1 MDQAFSFIDHQICFA
16 VKSNSNLA
24 VLNVLAKLG
33 SGFDIVTGGEL
44 ARVLAAGGDAT
55 KIVFSG
61 LGKQEADIQ
70 KALEV
75 GIACFN
81 VESHAELDRIQKV
94 AADSV
99 FETYQYAAS
108 LPNLDVIGIDCHIGS
123 QLTET
128 QPFVDALDRVI
139 MMIAKLKELGI
150 QLKHIDIGG
159 GLGVTYKDET
169 PPSVAEYA
177 NAMRP
182 ALEKL
187 GLKVYMEPGRSISAN
202 AGVLVTKVDLLKP
215 TNYRNFAIIDAA
227 MNDLIRPSL
236 YQAWMDIQPVISRI
250 DFEAKTWD
258 IVGAICE
265 TGDFLGKE
273 RELAI
278 QENDNL
284 AVLGAAVVV
293 LLKSWSMLTNQ
304 FTKMHGLGNDFMV
317 VDLISQRAFFD
328 AMTIRRLADRH
339 FGIGFD
345 QLLIVEPPDFPNV
358 DFKYRIFNADGSEV
372 EQCGNGVRCFA
383 RFVYERQLT
392 NKKRFK
398 VQTCAGIV
406 EPELGENGWVRV
418 NMGYPKFLPNE
429 IPFLAEEPDALYDIA
444 LQDNELL
451 TIDVVNM
458 GNPHAVTIVPDVLTA
473 DVAKIGPQVEAHA
486 RFPQRVNAGFM
497 QIVDEKHARL
507 RVFER
512 GVGETMACGT
522 GACAA
527 AVSGMRRGLLA
538 NNVEIELAG
547 GKLQIEWKEGDVV
560 WMTGPTATIVLI
572 GMANPQSKQA
582 FHMKMVEHILE
593 FIWPG
598 LSITNWKVSFTK
610 KKVPMN

>member
-1 MDQAFSFIDHQICFA
+1 MSFSRIHGVLHAEQCSLDQLAQQYGTPLYVYSKATFEKHYLDMDQAFSFIDHQICFA

-94 AADSV
+94 AAGLGKKAPISLRVNPDVDAKTHPYISTGLKENKFGIPSDSV

-215 TNYRNFAIIDAA
+215 TNHRNFAIIDAA

-236 YQAWMDIQPVISRI
+236 YQAWMDIQAVVSRTE
-250 DFEAKTWD
+250 FEAKTWD

-284 AVLGAAVVV
+284 AVLGAGAYGFVMSSNYNSRGRAAEVMV
-293 LLKSWSMLTNQ
+293 DADQSYVIRKRETIESLWENESLL
-304 FTKMHGLGNDFMV
+304 
-317 VDLISQRAFFD
+317 
-328 AMTIRRLADRH
+328 
-339 FGIGFD
+339 
-345 QLLIVEPPDFPNV
+345 P
-358 DFKYRIFNADGSEV
+358 
-372 EQCGNGVRCFA
+372 
-383 RFVYERQLT
+383 
-392 NKKRFK
+392 
-398 VQTCAGIV
+398 
-406 EPELGENGWVRV
+406 
-418 NMGYPKFLPNE
+418 
-429 IPFLAEEPDALYDIA
+429 
-444 LQDNELL
+444 
-451 TIDVVNM
+451 
-458 GNPHAVTIVPDVLTA
+458 
-473 DVAKIGPQVEAHA
+473 
-486 RFPQRVNAGFM
+486 
-497 QIVDEKHARL
+497 
-507 RVFER
+507 
-512 GVGETMACGT
+512 
-522 GACAA
+522 
-527 AVSGMRRGLLA
+527 
-538 NNVEIELAG
+538 
-547 GKLQIEWKEGDVV
+547 
-560 WMTGPTATIVLI
+560 
-572 GMANPQSKQA
+572 
-582 FHMKMVEHILE
+582 
-593 FIWPG
+593 
-598 LSITNWKVSFTK
+598 
-610 KKVPMN
+610 

>member
-1 MDQAFSFIDHQICFA
+1 MSFSRIHGVLHAEQCSLDQLAQQYGTPLYVYSKATFEKHYLDMDQAFSFIDHQICFA

-24 VLNVLAKLG
+24 VLNVLVKLG

-94 AADSV
+94 AAGLGKKAPISLRVNPDVDAKTHPYISTGLKENKFGIPSDSV

-215 TNYRNFAIIDAA
+215 TNHRNFAIIDAA

-236 YQAWMDIQPVISRI
+236 YQAWMDIQAVVSRTDI
-250 DFEAKTWD
+250 EAKTWD

-284 AVLGAAVVV
+284 AVLGAGAYGFVMSSNYNSRGRAAEVMV
-293 LLKSWSMLTNQ
+293 DADQSYVIRKRETIESLWENESLL
-304 FTKMHGLGNDFMV
+304 
-317 VDLISQRAFFD
+317 
-328 AMTIRRLADRH
+328 
-339 FGIGFD
+339 
-345 QLLIVEPPDFPNV
+345 P
-358 DFKYRIFNADGSEV
+358 
-372 EQCGNGVRCFA
+372 
-383 RFVYERQLT
+383 
-392 NKKRFK
+392 
-398 VQTCAGIV
+398 
-406 EPELGENGWVRV
+406 
-418 NMGYPKFLPNE
+418 
-429 IPFLAEEPDALYDIA
+429 
-444 LQDNELL
+444 
-451 TIDVVNM
+451 
-458 GNPHAVTIVPDVLTA
+458 
-473 DVAKIGPQVEAHA
+473 
-486 RFPQRVNAGFM
+486 
-497 QIVDEKHARL
+497 
-507 RVFER
+507 
-512 GVGETMACGT
+512 
-522 GACAA
+522 
-527 AVSGMRRGLLA
+527 
-538 NNVEIELAG
+538 
-547 GKLQIEWKEGDVV
+547 
-560 WMTGPTATIVLI
+560 
-572 GMANPQSKQA
+572 
-582 FHMKMVEHILE
+582 
-593 FIWPG
+593 
-598 LSITNWKVSFTK
+598 
-610 KKVPMN
+610 